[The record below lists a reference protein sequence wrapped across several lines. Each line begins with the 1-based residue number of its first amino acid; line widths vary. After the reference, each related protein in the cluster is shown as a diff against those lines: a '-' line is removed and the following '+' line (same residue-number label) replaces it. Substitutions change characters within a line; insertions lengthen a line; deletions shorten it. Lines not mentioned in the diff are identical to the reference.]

1 MMSLAARRTAV
12 RVAIGAAIIGLLA
25 STWYAW
31 SGPIAESAD
40 SVRELAAWIRSWG
53 MSAVLAA
60 ISLMVAHSFVPFPAE
75 LAAIAN
81 CVVFGPY
88 AGFAVTWVG
97 AMLGACIAFG
107 LARHLGRP
115 FVMSLSRGRYGGR
128 IDRFDRWMER
138 RGSLALLL
146 CRLVPLIS
154 FNVINF
160 GAGLSAVSW
169 WTFIWTTGVGIVP
182 VTALMMVLA
191 EKLI

>member
-1 MMSLAARRTAV
+1 MSPATRRIAV
-12 RVAIGAAIIGLLA
+12 RIAVAITIISLLA

-31 SGPIAESAD
+31 SEPIADSAD

-60 ISLMVAHSFVPFPAE
+60 ILLMVTHSFIPFPAE

-81 CVVFGPY
+81 CIVFGPY
-88 AGFAVTWVG
+88 AGFAVTWIG

-107 LARHLGRP
+107 LARRLGRP
-115 FVMSLSRGRYGGR
+115 FVMSLSHSRFGDR

-138 RGSLALLL
+138 QGALALLL

-169 WTFIWTTGVGIVP
+169 WTFIWTTGIGIVP

-191 EKLI
+191 ERLI

>member
-1 MMSLAARRTAV
+1 MSLTARQTAV
-12 RVAIGAAIIGLLA
+12 WVATGTAIICLLA
-25 STWYAW
+25 SSWYAW
-31 SGPIAESAD
+31 SGPIADTGD

-60 ISLMVAHSFVPFPAE
+60 ISLMVAHSFIPFPAE

-107 LARHLGRP
+107 LARRLGRP
-115 FVMSLSRGRYGGR
+115 FVLSLSRGRYGDR
-128 IDRFDRWMER
+128 IDKFDQWMAR

-169 WTFIWTTGVGIVP
+169 WTFIWTTGLGIVP
-182 VTALMMVLA
+182 VTALLMVLA

>member
-1 MMSLAARRTAV
+1 MSLTARQTAV
-12 RVAIGAAIIGLLA
+12 WVAVGTAIVGLLA
-25 STWYAW
+25 SSCHAW
-31 SGPIAESAD
+31 SGPIADTGD

-60 ISLMVAHSFVPFPAE
+60 ISLMVAHSFIPFPAE

-107 LARHLGRP
+107 LARRLGRP
-115 FVMSLSRGRYGGR
+115 FVLSLSRGRYGER
-128 IDRFDRWMER
+128 IDKFDQWIAR

-169 WTFIWTTGVGIVP
+169 WTFVWTTGVGIVP
-182 VTALMMVLA
+182 VTALLMVLA
-191 EKLI
+191 EKVI

>member
-1 MMSLAARRTAV
+1 MMSHAARRTAV
-12 RVAIGAAIIGLLA
+12 RAAIVAAVIGLLA

-31 SGPIAESAD
+31 SGPIADTAD
-40 SVRELAAWIRSWG
+40 IVRELAAWIRSWG

-88 AGFAVTWVG
+88 AGFAVTWAG

-107 LARHLGRP
+107 LARRLGRP
-115 FVMSLSRGRYGGR
+115 FVTSLSRGRYGGR
-128 IDRFDRWMER
+128 IDRFDGWMER

-191 EKLI
+191 ESLI